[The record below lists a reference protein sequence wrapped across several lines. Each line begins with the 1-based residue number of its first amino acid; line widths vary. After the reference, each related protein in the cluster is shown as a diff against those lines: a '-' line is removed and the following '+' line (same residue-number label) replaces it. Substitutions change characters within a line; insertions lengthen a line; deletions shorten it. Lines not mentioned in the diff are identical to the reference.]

1 MGRIDQVYRMLEIH
15 AKDKAGL
22 TALELGQLLTL
33 DRATV
38 SRYLNRLSDA
48 GRVEKLS
55 GRPVRY
61 RLWAGGTAAPVRAEA
76 LPTQANSLDDMIGA
90 DSSLQ
95 MAVQQAKAAIL
106 YPPRGLHVLI
116 LGETGVGKSMFA
128 EAMCAFAREMHIID
142 EKAPFVRFNCADYAD
157 NPQLLSAQ
165 IFGVKKGAYS
175 GADADREGLLKKADG
190 GIFFLDEVH
199 RLSAQGQ
206 EMLFTFIDKGCFRPL
221 GETTRM
227 VHSSVQLI
235 AATTE
240 DPESHLLATFTRR
253 IPMTIPL
260 PALRERSLE
269 ERYGL
274 IREFIQSEARRLQK
288 DIYVQYNAMV
298 SLLLYSCPNNIGQ
311 LRSDIQLACAKAFLY
326 FRSEVQPYIIIK
338 QEELAARVKRGILEL
353 CEHREAVKKLM
364 DKKEEILVFSPDN
377 PELAA
382 ALPVEDPAGQE
393 EIFFYDGLLKK
404 MDSLRAQGM
413 EEPEIQ
419 KLLNLDME
427 EYFKRYL
434 SNLPVKF
441 RREEL
446 LKVVSAEV
454 VDTVEELLGFAEKTL
469 QREFDEKVYCGF
481 ALHLGKS
488 LERIRFGC
496 GIYYPRLEN
505 VRKTYAAEF
514 AAATQMARQIE
525 KKFRIDVPFDEI
537 GYIAMFLTPAA
548 ARRQAVRGRVQILL
562 LMHGNATASSMAQ
575 VANSLT
581 GEELVHGMDMPL
593 SMKVADMYQAV
604 RDVLRG
610 MDTSCGVLL
619 LVDMGSLNN
628 FADML
633 HEELGIAVRS
643 LDLVSTPIVIEAC
656 HKAVDGS
663 SLQEVYQE
671 CCSYGKYHV
680 TEVREKGAVRP
691 LLIITACFTGAGAAL
706 YLKEYLEK
714 NLAGE
719 ELVEIQAMNIIDRN
733 DFLCRVQTLS
743 SKYNIIAV
751 AGTVD
756 FSIERIPFFA
766 AAEVLEAKGILRLRR
781 LIEQERNYQKI
792 KLSLQQHVKDID
804 AGGIINDVR
813 EILRRWGSL
822 QGGQLPDEVQT
833 GIVIHMLFMMDRIVH
848 QQELEKF
855 PDCEAYLAAHAEAYQ
870 RLQKLCRRLEHRCHV
885 EIPTSELAHVLRMCL
900 QNWEG

>member
-377 PELAA
+377 PESRYGGVFQ
-382 ALPVEDPAGQE
+382 ALSEQSAGEVPARGT
-393 EIFFYDGLLKK
+393 
-404 MDSLRAQGM
+404 AQGG
-413 EEPEIQ
+413 
-419 KLLNLDME
+419 
-427 EYFKRYL
+427 FCRGCRYGGGT
-434 SNLPVKF
+434 
-441 RREEL
+441 
-446 LKVVSAEV
+446 AWI
-454 VDTVEELLGFAEKTL
+454 
-469 QREFDEKVYCGF
+469 CG
-481 ALHLGKS
+481 
-488 LERIRFGC
+488 E
-496 GIYYPRLEN
+496 
-505 VRKTYAAEF
+505 
-514 AAATQMARQIE
+514 
-525 KKFRIDVPFDEI
+525 D
-537 GYIAMFLTPAA
+537 AA
-548 ARRQAVRGRVQILL
+548 ARV
-562 LMHGNATASSMAQ
+562 
-575 VANSLT
+575 
-581 GEELVHGMDMPL
+581 
-593 SMKVADMYQAV
+593 
-604 RDVLRG
+604 
-610 MDTSCGVLL
+610 
-619 LVDMGSLNN
+619 
-628 FADML
+628 
-633 HEELGIAVRS
+633 
-643 LDLVSTPIVIEAC
+643 
-656 HKAVDGS
+656 
-663 SLQEVYQE
+663 
-671 CCSYGKYHV
+671 
-680 TEVREKGAVRP
+680 
-691 LLIITACFTGAGAAL
+691 
-706 YLKEYLEK
+706 
-714 NLAGE
+714 
-719 ELVEIQAMNIIDRN
+719 
-733 DFLCRVQTLS
+733 
-743 SKYNIIAV
+743 
-751 AGTVD
+751 
-756 FSIERIPFFA
+756 
-766 AAEVLEAKGILRLRR
+766 
-781 LIEQERNYQKI
+781 
-792 KLSLQQHVKDID
+792 
-804 AGGIINDVR
+804 
-813 EILRRWGSL
+813 
-822 QGGQLPDEVQT
+822 
-833 GIVIHMLFMMDRIVH
+833 
-848 QQELEKF
+848 
-855 PDCEAYLAAHAEAYQ
+855 
-870 RLQKLCRRLEHRCHV
+870 
-885 EIPTSELAHVLRMCL
+885 
-900 QNWEG
+900 